1 MVFGK
6 EEIRG
11 KERKTQVSW
20 QRVDEL
26 PKAESAKEAVLAT
39 RLVLVQTT
47 LYLPI
52 ARNHSL
58 ARVILNEPLIVILA
72 IPDISWMEII

>member
-11 KERKTQVSW
+11 KEGSTQVSW
-20 QRVDEL
+20 KRANEL
-26 PKAESAKEAVLAT
+26 PKAESAKEVVLAT
-39 RLVLVQTT
+39 RSVLAQTT

-58 ARVILNEPLIVILA
+58 GRVILNEPLIVILA
-72 IPDISWMEII
+72 IPDISWMEIL